1 MSLARNKICLQCILY
16 TSPHQ
21 RIRMASTR
29 NKNTRN
35 NYAIELN
42 KSIHTQDYLLTPDY
56 GQVQNTAY
64 PGNGLGAARIP
75 RTQMSSNPID
85 IETFLFG
92 IGASDLTKDVPV
104 LNADLTCLPT
114 HDIFKNTEPVL
125 APQIVASVT
134 QRPQFK

>member
-1 MSLARNKICLQCILY
+1 MSAVYILY
-16 TSPHQ
+16 TPPHQ
-21 RIRMASTR
+21 RTRMASTR

-42 KSIHTQDYLLTPDY
+42 KSIHTQEYLLTPEY
-56 GQVQNTAY
+56 GQAQNTAC

-75 RTQMSSNPID
+75 RTQMSGNPID

-114 HDIFKNTEPVL
+114 HDIFKNPDPVL
-125 APQIVASVT
+125 APTIVASVT